1 MSDVCDLNVYGVGDR
16 RLGILHTELPSAR
29 QARECSPLFLPPP
42 PLLQSFPLPGGL
54 AILLGEGRV
63 QHPQAEPVCGIGGVN
78 KLPHRNGACVLC

>member
-42 PLLQSFPLPGGL
+42 PCFKASLYLVDWPYSLVK
-54 AILLGEGRV
+54 AESNILRLS
-63 QHPQAEPVCGIGGVN
+63 QYAE
-78 KLPHRNGACVLC
+78 